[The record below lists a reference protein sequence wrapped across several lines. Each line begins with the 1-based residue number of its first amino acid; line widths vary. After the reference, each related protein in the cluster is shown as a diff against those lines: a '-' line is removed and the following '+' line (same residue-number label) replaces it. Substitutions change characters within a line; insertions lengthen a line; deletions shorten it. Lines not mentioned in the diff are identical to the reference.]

1 VGSLGFFLTFYFVV
15 KKLRAI
21 FVFNLLNCN
30 QKNNM
35 KHLNKILFAV
45 LMVMGL
51 SSHAQD
57 ENNEWAIS
65 FGVNAVDTKTSA
77 GNRVRNI
84 PDRLTKPFKVKESW
98 NILPSVSYF
107 GVSKYVGDGFCFGV
121 QGSINKID
129 KFAFWIG
136 PRNTEVE
143 IINPGDL
150 MYYAAD
156 GIVKYSFMNMIKSKV
171 IDPSLHVG
179 GGYTFFGDNSYGT
192 LNAGAALTLWFT
204 DVVGLS
210 LTTTYKNSF
219 EDRNIIGSPNV
230 PDSPDHFQHTA
241 GIIFKF
247 GGKDTDGDGIYDKRD
262 ACPKVAGLKQFK
274 GCPDTDGDGIIDG
287 SDDCPEVAGLAALNG
302 CPDTDGDGIADKDD
316 ACPDVAGLAAL
327 KGCPDSDGDGVT
339 DLSDKCPRAKG
350 PKENAGCPW
359 PDTDGDSVLDK
370 DDKCPTVKGTVAN
383 NGCPEVAS
391 EELDNL
397 KIQAKSVYFNSGTTT
412 FKLDLG
418 RTSLDVIA
426 ELIKGSPNT
435 KFIVEGHTDSDGSDA
450 YNQKLSEERANV
462 VKQALIQRGVNGDNL
477 EAVGFGETAPVATNA
492 TAKGKAENRRTEV
505 KVKK

>member
-1 VGSLGFFLTFYFVV
+1 
-15 KKLRAI
+15 
-21 FVFNLLNCN
+21 
-30 QKNNM
+30 M

-65 FGVNAVDTKTSA
+65 FGTNAVDTKTSA
-77 GNRVRNI
+77 GNRAGNI
-84 PDRLTKPFKVKESW
+84 PDLLTKPFKVKESW
-98 NILPSVSYF
+98 NILPSVSYLS
-107 GVSKYVGDGFCFGV
+107 VSKYVGDDFSFGI
-121 QGSINKID
+121 QGSVNKID
-129 KFAFWIG
+129 KFAYWAG
-136 PRNTEVE
+136 PGHTDVA
-143 IINPGDL
+143 ITNPGDL
-150 MYYAAD
+150 MYYSAD
-156 GIVKYSFMNMIKSKV
+156 GIVKYSFMSLIKSKV
-171 IDPSLHVG
+171 IEPSLHIG

-192 LNAGAALTLWFT
+192 LNGGAGLTLWFT

-210 LTTTYKNSF
+210 LATTYKHSF
-219 EDRNIIGSPNV
+219 EDRNGVDTKTPNSPI
-230 PDSPDHFQHTA
+230 HFQHTL
-241 GIIFKF
+241 GIVFKF
-247 GGKDTDGDGIYDKRD
+247 GGTDTDGDGIYDKRD

-287 SDDCPEVAGLAALNG
+287 SDDCPEIAGLAALNG
-302 CPDTDGDGIADKDD
+302 CPDADGDGIADKDD

-327 KGCPDSDGDGVT
+327 KGCPDSDGDGIT
-339 DLSDKCPRAKG
+339 DKSDKCPSAKG

-435 KFIVEGHTDSDGSDA
+435 KFIVEGHTDSDGSNA
-450 YNQKLSEERANV
+450 YNQKLSDERANV